1 MKMTAGYEKKI
12 FYDIFYINY
21 VDILI
26 EIVTNGT
33 TFNVYEIVM
42 NLVNYL
48 SQFLPSILIV

>member
-1 MKMTAGYEKKI
+1 MKMSAGYEKKI
-12 FYDIFYINY
+12 FYDIFYIKY